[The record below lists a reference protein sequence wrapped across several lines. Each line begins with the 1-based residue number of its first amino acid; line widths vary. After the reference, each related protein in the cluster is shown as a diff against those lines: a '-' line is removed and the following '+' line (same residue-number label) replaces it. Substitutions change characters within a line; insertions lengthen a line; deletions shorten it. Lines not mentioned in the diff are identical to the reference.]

1 MFILLKFLCSFYTDL
16 TVDRLQQFISQLLSK
31 VHVECLIHG
40 NATITEAIDTVRLI
54 ESKLTSSVPHITPL
68 LHRQLILYREIKL
81 EDGKHI
87 I

>member
-1 MFILLKFLCSFYTDL
+1 MFILLKFLCYTDL
-16 TVDRLQQFISQLLSK
+16 TVDRLQQFIPQLLSK

-40 NATITEAIDTVRLI
+40 NVTITEATDAVRLI

-68 LHRQLILYREIKL
+68 LHRQLILYREIRL

>member
-1 MFILLKFLCSFYTDL
+1 M
-16 TVDRLQQFISQLLSK
+16 
-31 VHVECLIHG
+31 HVECLIHG
-40 NATITEAIDTVRLI
+40 NVTITEATDAVRLI

-68 LHRQLILYREIKL
+68 LHRQLILHREIRL